1 MNGDYKE
8 DNMKKFT
15 TSLALLLAV
24 VTLTNCGS
32 KGFESSSSTGAGS
45 STNDQLGGGNV
56 GGGGGGTNTPAPI
69 DNVDLQGKVD
79 GNDSQFGGA
88 LSFDFDKQRGEF
100 IVMIPMPSGVF
111 LTPTGSF
118 SKYPDITFSPI
129 IDATGKMKF
138 AVRIPVKYIIKGMST
153 LPASRLPNG
162 DPLPAM
168 PSGYGELP
176 SLGLSFPQHNNTQVS
191 LYVGV
196 NAIGLYVTLPTNAAL
211 PIGFTMPIR
220 NKDKSKTFGY
230 LTYVPAKMSYAP
242 GLFVS
247 AIIPPAVSRVLE
259 DYFKL

>member
-1 MNGDYKE
+1 
-8 DNMKKFT
+8 MKKIT

-24 VTLTNCGS
+24 VTLTNCSS
-32 KGFESSSSTGAGS
+32 KGFEASSSAGAGS
-45 STNDQLGGGNV
+45 STNDQLGGGGTD
-56 GGGGGGTNTPAPI
+56 GGGDIVAPTPAPI
-69 DNVDLQGKVD
+69 DSVDLQGKVD
-79 GNDSQFGGA
+79 GNNSQFGGA
-88 LSFDFDKQRGEF
+88 LSFDFDKKRGEF

-111 LTPTGSF
+111 ITPSGSF

-129 IDATGKMKF
+129 IDGATGKMKF

-153 LPASRLPNG
+153 LPASSLPNG

-168 PSGYGELP
+168 PNGQGELP
-176 SLGLSFPQHNNTQVS
+176 SLGLSFPQNNNTQVS
-191 LYVGV
+191 LYIGV

-211 PIGFTMPIR
+211 PIGFTLPIR
-220 NKDKSKTFGY
+220 NKDKSKTYGY

-247 AIIPPAVSRVLE
+247 AIIPPAVSRILE

>member
-1 MNGDYKE
+1 
-8 DNMKKFT
+8 MKKIT

-24 VTLTNCGS
+24 VTLTNCSS
-32 KGFESSSSTGAGS
+32 KGFESGSSVRAGS
-45 STNDQLGGGNV
+45 STNDQQGNN
-56 GGGGGGTNTPAPI
+56 GNGDGNNNGGTNTPAPI
-69 DNVDLQGKVD
+69 DSLDLQGKVD
-79 GNDSQFGGA
+79 SNDSNFGGA
-88 LSFDFDKQRGEF
+88 LSFDFDKNRGEF

-111 LTPTGSF
+111 LTPSGSF
-118 SKYPDITFSPI
+118 AKYPDITFSPI

-153 LPASRLPNG
+153 LPKASLPNG

-168 PSGYGELP
+168 PVGYGELP
-176 SLGLSFPQHNNTQVS
+176 SLGLSFPQHSNTQVS

-211 PIGFTMPIR
+211 PLGFTLPIR
-220 NKDKSKTFGY
+220 SKDKSKTFGY
-230 LTYVPAKMSYAP
+230 LTYVPAKMNHAP

-247 AIIPPAVSRVLE
+247 TIIPPAVSRILE